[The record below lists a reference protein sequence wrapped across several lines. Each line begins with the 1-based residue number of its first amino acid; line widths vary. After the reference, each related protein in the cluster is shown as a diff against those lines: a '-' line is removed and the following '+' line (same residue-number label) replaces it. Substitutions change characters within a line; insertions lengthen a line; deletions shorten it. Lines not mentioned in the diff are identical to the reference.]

1 MKLVCKYC
9 GHVIEYENGRG
20 WFPGYVTKM
29 YNHIFGK
36 HVKMEQL
43 EDQISDT
50 ITYQAYIDPGYSF
63 VLDENGNVD
72 SFVLDENGNVV
83 DVSLTV
89 TQEDRLHPPAYS
101 TPTEA
106 TVKSDA

>member
-36 HVKMEQL
+36 HVKMEQFV
-43 EDQISDT
+43 DSVSDS
-50 ITYQAYIDPGYSF
+50 ITYRACIVPGYSEELGP
-63 VLDENGNVD
+63 VTDD
-72 SFVLDENGNVV
+72 T
-83 DVSLTV
+83 LTV

>member
-9 GHVIEYENGRG
+9 GYVVEYENGRG

-36 HVKMEQL
+36 HVKME
-43 EDQISDT
+43 EFADEVSDT
-50 ITYQAYIDPGYSF
+50 ITYRACIDPGYSEEMDP
-63 VLDENGNVD
+63 VASDM
-72 SFVLDENGNVV
+72 
-83 DVSLTV
+83 LTV
-89 TQEDRLHPPAYS
+89 TQEDRLHPPSYS

>member
-9 GHVIEYENGRG
+9 GHVIEYENGHG

-50 ITYQAYIDPGYSF
+50 ITYGAYIDPGYSEERGPIT
-63 VLDENGNVD
+63 DD
-72 SFVLDENGNVV
+72 T
-83 DVSLTV
+83 LTV
-89 TQEDRLHPPAYS
+89 TQEDRLHPTAYS

>member
-9 GHVIEYENGRG
+9 GHMIEYENGHG

-43 EDQISDT
+43 EDQVSDT
-50 ITYQAYIDPGYSF
+50 ITYGAYIDPGYSEEMGPIT
-63 VLDENGNVD
+63 DD
-72 SFVLDENGNVV
+72 T
-83 DVSLTV
+83 LTV
-89 TQEDRLHPPAYS
+89 SEHDRLRPPAYS

>member
-36 HVKMEQL
+36 HVKMDHL

-50 ITYQAYIDPGYSF
+50 IRYWARIDPGYSA
-63 VLDENGNVD
+63 EMD
-72 SFVLDENGNVV
+72 SAASET
-83 DVSLTV
+83 LTV

-101 TPTEA
+101 KPVE
-106 TVKSDA
+106 SDE